1 MIPAVLANSGGL
13 ADIIQTAKS
22 RTGFSRILSD
32 CIKCVVHEK
41 RNGAFYAEITVPVKS
56 EDYNVLKGGA
66 LLWMKP
72 NPIDEI
78 QCFRVA
84 SEEAAPIKGTALFKA
99 NHISYDLKKTSVIP
113 FTATGT
119 TQAFQ
124 RLMNYQYRRGG
135 SAFVLSTDIA
145 SNNSFTVKT
154 PQSVRAVMAGQ
165 IGSLQDRFGG
175 EWLFDNLSCRLKASR
190 GSFTNLL
197 IIYGLNII
205 DYRQERN
212 LFDVYTHV
220 QGYATRNN
228 VTTLGDIVEMVSTND
243 PKYINVDVS
252 DMLSAGETPTVQR
265 VTELTEAYAQ
275 THNLVSPKINIKVDL
290 LDLSKTEEYKNY
302 SAFASCGLC
311 DTVTVRFPLLGVES
325 TAKVIEYDYDVLK
338 ECYNS
343 LEIGEPIETIV
354 SAVAQ
359 LKKEVKS

>member
-1 MIPAVLANSGGL
+1 
-13 ADIIQTAKS
+13 
-22 RTGFSRILSD
+22 
-32 CIKCVVHEK
+32 
-41 RNGAFYAEITVPVKS
+41 
-56 EDYNVLKGGA
+56 
-66 LLWMKP
+66 
-72 NPIDEI
+72 
-78 QCFRVA
+78 
-84 SEEAAPIKGTALFKA
+84 
-99 NHISYDLKKTSVIP
+99 
-113 FTATGT
+113 
-119 TQAFQ
+119 
-124 RLMNYQYRRGG
+124 
-135 SAFVLSTDIA
+135 
-145 SNNSFTVKT
+145 
-154 PQSVRAVMAGQ
+154 MAGQ

-252 DMLSAGETPTVQR
+252 DMLDTGTTPTPTI
-265 VTELTEAYAQ
+265 VTQLTQEYIN
-275 THNLVSPKINIKVDL
+275 THNLTTPKINIKVDL

-311 DTVTVRFPLLGVES
+311 DTVTVRFPSLGVES

>member
-1 MIPAVLANSGGL
+1 MIPAVLSAGDL
-13 ADIIQTAKS
+13 ATVIQYARS
-22 RTGFSRILSD
+22 RTGFSRILTQ
-32 CIKCVVHEK
+32 CIKCTVHEK
-41 RNGAFYAEITVPVKS
+41 RNGAFYAEIVVPVKS
-56 EDYNVLKGGA
+56 NDYNVLKNGA

-72 NPIDEI
+72 NPKDNL

-84 SEEAAPIKGTALFKA
+84 FEEAAPIKGTALFKA

-113 FTATGT
+113 FSSVGT
-119 TQAFQ
+119 TQTFQ
-124 RLMNYQYRRGG
+124 RLASSTYRRGG
-135 SAFVLSTDIA
+135 MEFSIATDIS
-145 SNNSFTVKT
+145 SNNSFAVNV
-154 PQSVRAVMAGQ
+154 PQSARAIMAGQ

-175 EWLFDNLSCRLKASR
+175 EWLFDNLSCRLKENR

-220 QGYATRNN
+220 QGYAVRNN
-228 VTTLGDIVEMVSTND
+228 TTTLGDIVEMISTND

-275 THNLVSPKINIKVDL
+275 SHNLVTPKINIKVDL
-290 LDLSKTEEYKNY
+290 LDLSKTEEYRNY
-302 SAFASCGLC
+302 AAFASCGLC
-311 DTVTVRFPLLGVES
+311 DTVTVRFPSLGVES

-338 ECYNS
+338 ESYNS